1 MYYYIRIDE
10 VRSQADTLKKPSNK
24 RGRKKNTST
33 EALQSAYER
42 KRQQNRIYCKENR
55 RKKKEYVKELE
66 NKIQNLEKEIVRLN
80 GLVDTYKYKIGVH
93 MIGEERDLDE
103 FIQMQEQQIIKI
115 SKKLEEGK
123 DKEELK

>member
-10 VRSQADTLKKPSNK
+10 VISLADAIKKPSNK

-42 KRQQNRIYCKENR
+42 KRQQNRIYWKENR